1 MSRSRRTLFRIA
13 VVAFVVLAIAFFA
26 LALVKAWQDTD
37 GELPEVWRMLV
48 TGGLAVFVLLAFGYA
63 WAVLLGADR
72 RVDHLAAFLVANLG
86 KYIPGAVWQATGQ
99 VGLAKTA
106 GVSVKRSASAFTV
119 QAIVQAVSGATFCV
133 LLAVVW
139 TDAAP
144 ALRVV
149 LGVGGIVSLMLIDR
163 RWMVWVLHKIP
174 RTRDASNDLIPAQR
188 PILVAFV
195 AALFSLGATS
205 VGYLVMLGSFGHVD
219 NPALIIAGYAAAW
232 TVGFVAV
239 PLPSGLGLRE
249 AVLVGILHNEFP
261 AAVLVAASVYQ
272 RLVVIATEGI
282 VAAVASHRVRPSRLR
297 ATAPEAD
304 AG

>member
-1 MSRSRRTLFRIA
+1 MSHPRRTLFRVA
-13 VVAFVVLAIAFFA
+13 VAAFVLLAIAFFA
-26 LALVKAWQDTD
+26 LALIKAWQDTD
-37 GELPEVWRMLV
+37 GQLPELWRMLV
-48 TGGLAVFVLLAFGYA
+48 TGGLAVLILLAFGYA

-106 GVSVKRSASAFTV
+106 GISVKRGAATFTV
-119 QAIVQAVSGATFCV
+119 QAITQAVSGATFCV
-133 LLAVVW
+133 LLAFAW
-139 TDAAP
+139 TDAA
-144 ALRVV
+144 LVVRIV
-149 LGVGGIVSLMLIDR
+149 LGVGGIAASVLIDR

-188 PILVAFV
+188 PILLAYA
-195 AALFSLGATS
+195 AALFSLAATS
-205 VGYLVMLGSFGHVD
+205 VGYFVMLGSFGHID
-219 NPALIIAGYAAAW
+219 NPALVLAGYAAAW

-249 AVLVGILHNEFP
+249 AVLVGILHGEFP

-282 VAAVASHRVRPSRLR
+282 VAAIASHRVRPSRLR
-297 ATAPEAD
+297 TAATPDTE
-304 AG
+304 